1 MTYEMAQAEIR
12 RAKRSTKI
20 YRARKKRRMAR
31 AARDWY

>member
-1 MTYEMAQAEIR
+1 MTYEMARSEIR

-20 YRARKKRRMAR
+20 ARAWRKRKKAR